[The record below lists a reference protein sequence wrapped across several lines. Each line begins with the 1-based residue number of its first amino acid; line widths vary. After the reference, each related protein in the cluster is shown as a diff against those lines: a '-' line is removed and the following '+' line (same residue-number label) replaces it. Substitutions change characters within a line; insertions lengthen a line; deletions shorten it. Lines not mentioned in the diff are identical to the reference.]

1 MLFKTRVKHVIDVEK
16 DIAAKKKNKLLVHLA
31 KWNKIIGYV

>member
-1 MLFKTRVKHVIDVEK
+1 MLFKTRVKHVIEVEK
-16 DIAAKKKNKLLVHLA
+16 AIAANKNKLLVHLA